1 MPIIPASLPDL
12 LDVYD
17 NLTTGAEDLVG
28 AASQVAPAAVR
39 RVLCQAG
46 GLGSLLGGPLG
57 PLQGPGSINRQLS
70 DLGGILQ
77 AACPMPPPLPPQP
90 APPFTGGQCA
100 GVLYS
105 VRYRVTEIN
114 RFGSETTY
122 EPPQSG
128 IQLPGP
134 IAGIRTAVPKVVGG
148 RPAFAQVII
157 DSTPPST
164 VNIDNTANS
173 GFTRAAII
181 SVTRVGGGPD
191 NCGNPPDVQPPPPGP
206 IPQPPESPVIPDG
219 GPGGGGGFIFRPTV
233 GPINVGPDG
242 GINIPV
248 VVNIGGPSLNIPIT
262 IPVNVGLPDFEPTIV
277 FGGGGGV
284 APPGGG
290 PVVVVPPTAPTPVCC
305 ITPTVPGPIIVG
317 QPGQPIPSPDT
328 PNRRRIVGVI
338 VTATLNRD
346 LLRATELGQ
355 GGGLQN
361 LFVPRLGNLYFT
373 VLAESLGGA
382 PVASPTVDYT
392 IKLQRQYVPAPPDI
406 RVTAFRA
413 VPEQGV
419 TFSVQ
424 PLYVLAN

>member
-1 MPIIPASLPDL
+1 MPIVPPSLPDL

-17 NLTTGAEDLVG
+17 SLTAGAEDLVG
-28 AASQVAPAAVR
+28 AAAQVAPAAVR

-77 AACPMPPPLPPQP
+77 AACPTPPPLPPQVGP
-90 APPFTGGQCA
+90 LFTGGQCPQVA
-100 GVLYS
+100 
-105 VRYRVTEIN
+105 YRV
-114 RFGSETTY
+114 RAS
-122 EPPQSG
+122 SG
-128 IQLPGP
+128 GAP
-134 IAGIRTAVPKVVGG
+134 IIYS
-148 RPAFAQVII
+148 
-157 DSTPPST
+157 STPPGFRPILGPVEIRLPT
-164 VNIDNTANS
+164 S
-173 GFTRAAII
+173 GTPPNRVLTIQVRHSLSNGQRTDWI
-181 SVTRVGGGPD
+181 SLGSSVTPPFTFLGVQRVDGLPD
-191 NCGNPPDVQPPPPGP
+191 NCGNPPDVDPPPPGP

-219 GPGGGGGFIFRPTV
+219 GGGGGFIFRPTV

-305 ITPTVPGPIIVG
+305 IAPTVPGPIIVG

-392 IKLQRQYVPAPPDI
+392 IKLQRQYVPAPSDI